1 MKSMG
6 GDLHKIYLLDAYGF
20 PAGTPRSRRIAA
32 AMKKEYE
39 VSLPADAAREDDYYG
54 DYLHYLVDNAKPLRG
69 KLAVKDNACGQAFYA
84 AASLLGADCEVGTK
98 SMAADGYV
106 FVDISDD
113 GELEVSY
120 RSGDGGYVMIDRWH
134 AAAALIKSKIAGG
147 ENVIYL
153 PVSAP
158 HALSET
164 VRTLGGLV
172 KQYDT
177 ETDAD
182 SESLAA
188 ASGQTWQNDTIL
200 LALLFA
206 AELGEDR
213 RILYAGEEF
222 ALAEK
227 TIGVE
232 SAAAVIGELAAHGA
246 DTENGTL
253 TLNFD
258 DASVRVTAEDEHTV
272 KLSAQAKTP
281 RDAEDALRYA
291 EKGIMESV
299 HGV

>member
-1 MKSMG
+1 MN
-6 GDLHKIYLLDAYGF
+6 LLLALSLSPNYE
-20 PAGTPRSRRIAA
+20 
-32 AMKKEYE
+32 KKKNTMSTLLNRLTLL
-39 VSLPADAAREDDYYG
+39 VSF
-54 DYLHYLVDNAKPLRG
+54 
-69 KLAVKDNACGQAFYA
+69 AFSA
-84 AASLLGADCEVGTK
+84 LCLQ
-98 SMAADGYV
+98 AADKKPFGLMT
-106 FVDISDD
+106 D
-113 GELEVSY
+113 
-120 RSGDGGYVMIDRWH
+120 
-134 AAAALIKSKIAGG
+134 LI
-147 ENVIYL
+147 E
-153 PVSAP
+153 
-158 HALSET
+158 HT
-164 VRTLGGLV
+164 
-172 KQYDT
+172 
-177 ETDAD
+177 
-182 SESLAA
+182 
-188 ASGQTWQNDTIL
+188 GQTWQNDTIL

>member
-1 MKSMG
+1 MK
-6 GDLHKIYLLDAYGF
+6 
-20 PAGTPRSRRIAA
+20 RRNFLKALPAA
-32 AMKKEYE
+32 A
-39 VSLPADAAREDDYYG
+39 LT
-54 DYLHYLVDNAKPLRG
+54 
-69 KLAVKDNACGQAFYA
+69 LAGCGQHKTAPA
-84 AASLLGADCEVGTK
+84 NTASLVFDHSYPLDYATQFSADCYE
-98 SMAADGYV
+98 
-106 FVDISDD
+106 
-113 GELEVSY
+113 
-120 RSGDGGYVMIDRWH
+120 GGYVMIDRWH

-158 HALSET
+158 KALSET

-177 ETDAD
+177 EADAD

-206 AELGEDR
+206 AELGADR
-213 RILYAGEEF
+213 RILYAGEAF

-299 HGV
+299 HDV